1 MNFRE
6 DPAIF
11 IQIAEWVCEQVLLGK
26 WKSGEKITS
35 IRDLA
40 IQMEVNPNT
49 VQRAYDILQQR
60 EIITNKRGLGIYI
73 ETDATER
80 ILAFKREQ
88 FMENELPVFL
98 RNIYLLKID
107 LNEIGKQYDKF
118 VRANFKNKMK

>member
-6 DPAIF
+6 NPAIF

-26 WKSGEKITS
+26 WKSGDKITS

-40 IQMEVNPNT
+40 MDMEVNPNT

-60 EIITNKRGLGIYI
+60 EIISNKRGLGIYI

-107 LNEIGKQYDKF
+107 PNEIGKLYDKF
-118 VRANFKNKMK
+118 VRAHFKNKLK

>member
-6 DPAIF
+6 NPAIF

-26 WKSGEKITS
+26 WKAGEKITS

-73 ETDATER
+73 ESEATER

-98 RNIYLLKID
+98 RNIYLMKID
-107 LNEIGKQYDKF
+107 LDEIGKQYDKF
-118 VRANFKNKMK
+118 VRANFKNRMK

>member
-40 IQMEVNPNT
+40 MDMEVNPNT

-88 FMENELPVFL
+88 FLENELPVFL

>member
-6 DPAIF
+6 NQAIF

-26 WKSGEKITS
+26 WKAGDKITS

-49 VQRAYDILQQR
+49 VQRAYDTLQQR

-73 ETDATER
+73 ESDATER
-80 ILAFKREQ
+80 IIAFKREQ
-88 FMENELPVFL
+88 FLENELPVFL

-118 VRANFKNKMK
+118 VKTNFKNKQK

>member
-6 DPAIF
+6 NPAIF

-73 ETDATER
+73 ETDAIER

-88 FMENELPVFL
+88 FMENELPVFF
-98 RNIYLLKID
+98 RNIYLQKID
-107 LNEIGKQYDKF
+107 LNEIGKLYDKF
-118 VRANFKNKMK
+118 VRANFKSKIK

>member
-6 DPAIF
+6 NPAIF

-26 WKSGEKITS
+26 WKAGEKITS

-49 VQRAYDILQQR
+49 VQRAYDTLQQK
-60 EIITNKRGLGIYI
+60 EIISNKRGLGIYI
-73 ETDATER
+73 EADAAER
-80 ILAFKREQ
+80 ILDFKREQ

-107 LNEIGKQYDKF
+107 PNEIGKLYDKF
-118 VRANFKNKMK
+118 VRANFKNKAK

>member
-6 DPAIF
+6 NPAIF

-98 RNIYLLKID
+98 RNIYLMKID
-107 LNEIGKQYDKF
+107 LNEIGRQYDKF

>member
-6 DPAIF
+6 NPAIF

-26 WKSGEKITS
+26 WKAGEKITS

-40 IQMEVNPNT
+40 VQMEVNPNT
-49 VQRAYDILQQR
+49 VQRAYDLLQQR
-60 EIITNKRGLGIYI
+60 EIIGNKRGLGIYI
-73 ETDATER
+73 EEEATER

-107 LNEIGKQYDKF
+107 VNDLGKLYDKF
-118 VRANFKNKMK
+118 VKTHFKNRLK

>member
-6 DPAIF
+6 NPAIF

-26 WKSGEKITS
+26 WRSGEKITS

-40 IQMEVNPNT
+40 MDMEVNPNT

-118 VRANFKNKMK
+118 VRTHFKNKMK